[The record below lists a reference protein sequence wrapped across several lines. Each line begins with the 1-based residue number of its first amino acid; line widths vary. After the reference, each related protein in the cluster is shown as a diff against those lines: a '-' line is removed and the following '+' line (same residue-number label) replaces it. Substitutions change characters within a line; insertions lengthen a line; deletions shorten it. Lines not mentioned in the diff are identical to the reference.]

1 MKHGFFAEQ
10 VDEAKTALGE
20 GRNVCV
26 VSEPY
31 GGRAGVVEEV
41 ADELNAERL
50 SFEGVDG
57 ADVPSALGDGP
68 YVVEGVRYLYARRI
82 DGFDPL
88 ERLAETVASSDSAF
102 LTSWNSYARS
112 YAEHATD
119 LGVFGEP
126 VAVPSLDTSET
137 ARLIASEYDTSG
149 FEEEYEEVTSDAD
162 TALYEKLPFGVGR
175 LIEEKSENVFER
187 LSAVSR
193 GNPGVARAVFENRSW
208 GMDQDD
214 LALSYEEAFSLRVV
228 LSKETVDREH
238 IRSVVR
244 PRSVEGVVRSLT
256 DAGVVEEDDGCVSLR
271 PERLFD
277 AVDHLTRRRLVW

>member
-1 MKHGFFAEQ
+1 MKHAFFAEQ
-10 VDEAKTALGE
+10 VDEAKTALEE

-31 GGRAGVVEEV
+31 GGRGNVVEEV
-41 ADELNAERL
+41 ADGLNAERL
-50 SFEGVDG
+50 SFNGVGG
-57 ADVPSALGDGP
+57 ADLPSALGDGP

-82 DGFDPL
+82 DGF
-88 ERLAETVASSDSAF
+88 ERLEHLADTVASSESAF

-119 LGVFGEP
+119 LGVFGET
-126 VAVPSLDTSET
+126 VAVPSLDASET
-137 ARLIASEYDTSG
+137 ARLIASEYDVSE
-149 FEEEYEEVTSDAD
+149 FEEEYEEVTSDAG
-162 TALYEKLPFGVGR
+162 TELHERLPFGFGR
-175 LIEEKSENVFER
+175 FIEEQSENAFER

-193 GNPGVARAVFENRSW
+193 GNPGVARSVFESRSW
-208 GMDQDD
+208 EEDRDD
-214 LALSYEEAFSLRVV
+214 LELSYEAAFALRVV

-256 DAGVVEEDDGCVSLR
+256 DAGVVEEDGGCVSLR

-277 AVDHLTRRRLVW
+277 AVDHLKRRRLVW